1 VIAPVDVVPEEKIL
15 ILREF
20 STCLSVPVTDGDK
33 FTEIV
38 KLPMNVADYVDG
50 ALKFHHVAFL
60 DQYLNE
66 FVCELAE

>member
-1 VIAPVDVVPEEKIL
+1 MIAPVDVVPKKKVL

-20 STCLSVPVTDGDK
+20 STCHSVPVTHGDK

-38 KLPMNVADYVDG
+38 KLPMNVANYVDG
-50 ALKFHHVAFL
+50 ALKFYHVAFL
-60 DQYLNE
+60 NQYFNK